1 MIKVK
6 NKELEILIQVMLKK
20 DIKKIE
26 LADLDRIEDIT
37 LNALDVQGNI
47 ISYELT
53 DLKLFRNLKRCMI
66 NKYKL
71 TQENLSELNNIGK
84 SNSISELIIHNCEF
98 EKGINLEIKTQT
110 IKFIACKDIN
120 IENLISKSEIDNVY
134 ILHCIN
140 YNIGKINNINIYLCD
155 VNVTGTTCEQLL
167 KGNVKNIVLNN
178 CDYVDV
184 SEKILEELRRK
195 KNLIISNLNKIV

>member
-26 LADLDRIEDIT
+26 LADLDRLEDIT

-66 NKYKL
+66 RNYKL

-84 SNSISELIIHNCEF
+84 SNNISELIIHNCEF

>member
-66 NKYKL
+66 RNYKL

>member
-20 DIKKIE
+20 NIKKIE
-26 LADLDRIEDIT
+26 LANLDRIEDIT

-66 NKYKL
+66 RNYKL